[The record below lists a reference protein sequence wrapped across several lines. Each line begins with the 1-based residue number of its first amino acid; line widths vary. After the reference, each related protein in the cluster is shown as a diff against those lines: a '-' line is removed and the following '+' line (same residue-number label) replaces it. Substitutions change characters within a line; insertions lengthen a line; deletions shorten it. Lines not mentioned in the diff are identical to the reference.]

1 MFESLRDAGSQGFV
15 RLWQRFRPGALAA
28 GLSTLLHSLRFSDGQ
43 GQLWPLRVL
52 TTDEALGKPLKA
64 AGCAV
69 VVKPQLD
76 EQARLSV
83 DALCV
88 LIKKSDL
95 PVELDRH
102 IEQVRSDGMII
113 VCSRAGRIPR
123 HAVTATLLHAGLVDI
138 VQTAAGRYLLTAG
151 RVLPRLG
158 EPRRP
163 RHRVEEQAQE

>member
-1 MFESLRDAGSQGFV
+1 MFESLRDAGSQGFG
-15 RLWQRFRPGALAA
+15 RLWQRLRPGALAA

-52 TTDEALGKPLKA
+52 TTDEALCKPLKA

-69 VVKPQLD
+69 VVKHQFD
-76 EQARLSV
+76 GMTGLSV

-88 LIKKSDL
+88 FAKKRDL
-95 PVELDRH
+95 PVDLDRYLS
-102 IEQVRSDGMII
+102 QVRSDGMIVI
-113 VCSRAGRIPR
+113 CSRTGRIPR
-123 HAVTATLLHAGLVDI
+123 QAVTATLLHLGLVDI
-138 VQTAAGRYLLTAG
+138 VQFGAGRYVLTAG

-163 RHRVEEQAQE
+163 RHRVEEHAEE